1 MVEAIFYVLRTAVA
15 WRDLPACF
23 GPWNSVY
30 TRWRRWCAV
39 GLWQEILRLL
49 SRRAEGRV
57 RFIDGSHV
65 KCHQFATNPAG
76 GQSAQ
81 AIGRT
86 KGGLNTKICALV
98 EGGGRLMAVAIAPGQ
113 TYEVEAAAPLL
124 ETLRRV
130 LLVGDKGFDSDALRC
145 QMLAQGC
152 LASIP
157 PRSGRRA
164 PAWFH
169 QGFYR
174 QRYRIENFFQRIKI
188 YKRIATRYDKLAL
201 TFLNFVLLAAI
212 LDWLKSFSK
221 VLTPKIAGRA

>member
-15 WRDLPACF
+15 WRDLPTCY

-30 TRWRRWCAV
+30 TRWRRWCAL

-49 SRRAEGRV
+49 SRHAEGRV

-98 EGGGRLMAVAIAPGQ
+98 EARGRLMAAAIVPGQ
-113 TYEVEAAAPLL
+113 TYEVEASAPLL
-124 ETLRRV
+124 DTLRRV
-130 LLVGDKGFDSDALRC
+130 LLVGDKGFDSDPLRR

-152 LASIP
+152 LASVI
-157 PRSGRRA
+157 
-164 PAWFH
+164 
-169 QGFYR
+169 
-174 QRYRIENFFQRIKI
+174 
-188 YKRIATRYDKLAL
+188 
-201 TFLNFVLLAAI
+201 
-212 LDWLKSFSK
+212 
-221 VLTPKIAGRA
+221 

>member
-1 MVEAIFYVLRTAVA
+1 MVEAMFYVLRTAVA
-15 WRDLPACF
+15 WRDLPACY

-30 TRWRRWCAV
+30 TRWRRWCAL
-39 GLWQEILRLL
+39 GLWQEILRML

-76 GQSAQ
+76 GQDAQ

-98 EGGGRLMAVAIAPGQ
+98 EGQGRLMAAAIAPGQ
-113 TYEVEAAAPLL
+113 TYEVEASAPLL

-130 LLVGDKGFDSDALRC
+130 LLVGDKGFDSDALRR

-152 LASIP
+152 LASVPHARGGVLRPGFIGVSIGSGIRSKTSSNASKSISVSP
-157 PRSGRRA
+157 PVMKNS
-164 PAWFH
+164 PSLF
-169 QGFYR
+169 
-174 QRYRIENFFQRIKI
+174 
-188 YKRIATRYDKLAL
+188 
-201 TFLNFVLLAAI
+201 
-212 LDWLKSFSK
+212 
-221 VLTPKIAGRA
+221 

>member
-15 WRDLPACF
+15 WRDLPACY

-30 TRWRRWCAV
+30 TRWRRWCAL

-76 GQSAQ
+76 GQNAQ

-98 EGGGRLMAVAIAPGQ
+98 EGRGRLMAAAMAPGQ
-113 TYEVEAAAPLL
+113 TYEVEASAPLL

-169 QGFYR
+169 RGLYR
-174 QRYRIENFFQRIKI
+174 QRHQIENFFQRIKI
-188 YKRIATRYDKLAL
+188 YKRISTRYEKLAL
-201 TFLNFVLLAAI
+201 TFLNFILLAGI
-212 LDWLKSFSK
+212 FDWLKSF
-221 VLTPKIAGRA
+221 

>member
-15 WRDLPACF
+15 WRDLPACY
-23 GPWNSVY
+23 GSWNSVY
-30 TRWRRWCAV
+30 TRWRRWCAL

-49 SRRAEGRV
+49 SRHAEGRV
-57 RFIDGSHV
+57 RFIDGSYV

-98 EGGGRLMAVAIAPGQ
+98 EGRGRLMAVAIAPGQ
-113 TYEVEAAAPLL
+113 TYEVEASAPLL
-124 ETLRRV
+124 ETLRHV
-130 LLVGDKGFDSDALRC
+130 LLVGDKGFDSDALRR

-152 LASIP
+152 LASVP

-164 PAWFH
+164 PVWFH
-169 QGFYR
+169 RGLYR
-174 QRYRIENFFQRIKI
+174 QRHKIENFFQRIKI
-188 YKRIATRYDKLAL
+188 YKRISTRYEKLAL
-201 TFLNFVLLAAI
+201 TFLNFILVAAVF
-212 LDWLKSFSK
+212 DWLKSF
-221 VLTPKIAGRA
+221 

>member
-15 WRDLPACF
+15 WRDLPTCY

-30 TRWRRWCAV
+30 TRWRRWCAL

-49 SRRAEGRV
+49 SRHAEGRV

-65 KCHQFATNPAG
+65 KCHRFATNPAG

-98 EGGGRLMAVAIAPGQ
+98 EGRGRLMAAAIAPGQ
-113 TYEVEAAAPLL
+113 TYEVEASAPLL
-124 ETLRRV
+124 KTLRRV
-130 LLVGDKGFDSDALRC
+130 LLVGDKGFDSDALRR

-152 LASIP
+152 LASVP
-157 PRSGRRA
+157 PRSGRCA

-169 QGFYR
+169 RGLYR
-174 QRYRIENFFQRIKI
+174 QRHKIENFFQRIKI
-188 YKRIATRYDKLAL
+188 YKRVSTRYEKLAL
-201 TFLNFVLLAAI
+201 TFLNFILVAAVF
-212 LDWLKSFSK
+212 DWLKSF
-221 VLTPKIAGRA
+221 

>member
-15 WRDLPACF
+15 WRDMPASY

-30 TRWRRWCAV
+30 TRWRRWCTL

-49 SRRAEGRV
+49 SQHAVGHV
-57 RFIDGSHV
+57 RFVDGSHI
-65 KCHQFATNPAG
+65 KLHQFGTNPAG

-86 KGGLNTKICALV
+86 KGGLNTKLCALV
-98 EGGGRLMAVAIAPGQ
+98 EGRGRLMAAVLAPGQ

-124 ETLRRV
+124 DTLKKV
-130 LLVGDKGFDSDALRC
+130 LLVGDKGFDVDDLR
-145 QMLAQGC
+145 QQLLAQGC

-157 PRSGRRA
+157 PRSSRRC
-164 PAWFH
+164 PAWYH

-174 QRYRIENFFQRIKI
+174 QRYKIENFFQRIKI
-188 YKRIATRYDKLAL
+188 YKRVSTRYDKLAAV
-201 TFLNFVLLAAI
+201 FLNFILVAAVF
-212 LDWLKSFSK
+212 DWLKSF
-221 VLTPKIAGRA
+221 

>member
-1 MVEAIFYVLRTAVA
+1 
-15 WRDLPACF
+15 
-23 GPWNSVY
+23 
-30 TRWRRWCAV
+30 
-39 GLWQEILRLL
+39 LWQEILRLL

-76 GQSAQ
+76 GQNAQ

-98 EGGGRLMAVAIAPGQ
+98 EGRGRLMAVAIAPGQ
-113 TYEVEAAAPLL
+113 TYEVEASAPLL

-130 LLVGDKGFDSDALRC
+130 LLVGDKGFDSDALRR

-152 LASIP
+152 LAAVP
-157 PRSGRRA
+157 PRSGRRS

-169 QGFYR
+169 RELYR
-174 QRYRIENFFQRIKI
+174 QRHKIENFFQRIKI
-188 YKRIATRYDKLAL
+188 YKRVSTRYEKLAL
-201 TFLNFVLLAAI
+201 TFLNFVLVAAVF
-212 LDWLKSFSK
+212 DWLKSFGK
-221 VLTPKIAGRA
+221 NGLTHRL